1 MSGTNTN
8 KQSDTKI
15 PVMLNGRLCNLL
27 DLMIRKYN
35 ITVIKRD
42 YVLEKHC
49 FVRGG
54 SWSYKQHKNKSN
66 N

>member
-1 MSGTNTN
+1 
-8 KQSDTKI
+8 
-15 PVMLNGRLCNLL
+15 MLNSRLCNLL

-49 FVRGG
+49 FVRA
-54 SWSYKQHKNKSN
+54 QHKNKSN